1 MTVAERSGNEAAKAI
16 DSCICRYFS
25 PARPAIRP
33 MQINTRVSQRF
44 QGLTDEERSSFI
56 EIEPV
61 IKQMPV
67 LEMHG

>member
-1 MTVAERSGNEAAKAI
+1 
-16 DSCICRYFS
+16 
-25 PARPAIRP
+25 

-44 QGLTDEERSSFI
+44 QGLTDEGRSSFI